1 MKKNISTLKLIDIC
15 VKRIKF
21 ATAVHDVEFA
31 PHRKI
36 ENCTTQPLKNFL
48 QKSEI
53 KSKWKTQRLIID
65 KLLLP
70 FKHRES
76 STVISSS

>member
-53 KSKWKTQRLIID
+53 KSK
-65 KLLLP
+65 
-70 FKHRES
+70 
-76 STVISSS
+76 